1 MIPTPL
7 INQLLAAP
15 LSGQQIEER
24 SFACIDQ
31 LAPEHDFLP
40 DQWQVVRRLIHTTAD
55 FGLTELV
62 RFSPDALTA
71 GVAALRAGRPIF
83 ADSNMIRSGLSLAR
97 LRSVCPAY
105 GPESICCHV
114 ADGDVA
120 EEARQSSLPRSLF
133 AMRKAGNMADGG
145 ILLFGNAPVALL
157 ELNRMIIEE
166 GIRPALVVAMPVGFV
181 HVIESKEELME
192 LGVPFI
198 ALTGRRGGSPLAVAT
213 LHALCSV
220 ADQTEGK
227 QP

>member
-1 MIPTPL
+1 MPTRPL
-7 INQLLAAP
+7 IHSLLEKP
-15 LSGQQIEER
+15 LSGEQIEER

-31 LAPEHDFLP
+31 EATGHHFQP

-55 FGLTELV
+55 FALMGLI
-62 RFSPDALTA
+62 RFSDDAIAA
-71 GVAALRAGRPIF
+71 GTAALRNGRPIF
-83 ADSNMIRSGLSLAR
+83 VDSNMIRSGISRAR

-105 GPESICCHV
+105 GPESISCHV
-114 ADGDVA
+114 ADTDVA
-120 EEARQSSLPRSLF
+120 EEARQSGLPRSLF
-133 AMRKAGNMADGG
+133 AMRKARAMADGG

-181 HVIESKEELME
+181 HVVESKDELMA

-220 ADQTEGK
+220 AQQTEGK

>member
-1 MIPTPL
+1 MTRTPL
-7 INQLLAAP
+7 LHSLLARP
-15 LSGQQIEER
+15 LSGEQIEER

-31 LAPEHDFLP
+31 LAPEHGFLP

-55 FGLTELV
+55 FGLTELI

-71 GVAALRAGRPIF
+71 GAAALRAGRPVF
-83 ADSNMIRSGLSLAR
+83 TDSNMIRSGLSLPR

-105 GPESICCHV
+105 GPESVCCHV
-114 ADGDVA
+114 ADADVA
-120 EEARQSSLPRSLF
+120 EEARQSGLPRSLF
-133 AMRKAGNMADGG
+133 AMRKARSMADGG

-166 GIRPALVVAMPVGFV
+166 GVRPTLVVAMPVGFV

-198 ALTGRRGGSPLAVAT
+198 AITGRRGGSPLAVAT
-213 LHALCSV
+213 LHAVCSI
-220 ADQTEGK
+220 ANQQEGK